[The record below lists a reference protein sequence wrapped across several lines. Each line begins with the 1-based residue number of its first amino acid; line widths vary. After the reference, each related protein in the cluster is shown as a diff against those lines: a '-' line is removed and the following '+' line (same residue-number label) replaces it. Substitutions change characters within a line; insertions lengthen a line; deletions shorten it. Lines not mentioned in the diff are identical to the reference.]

1 MIVCTYKVQINR
13 TRGREPG
20 PCLKYLLVQKRF
32 LELAY
37 GYVPGAVSKCL
48 FTNFTNLINVI
59 NELILIRER
68 FLVVQG
74 IPEFLGIGITA
85 VVDLDRF
92 DLAVDLAFLLVVMM
106 KLRLTAVTLKVFLL
120 E

>member
-1 MIVCTYKVQINR
+1 LIVCTYKVQINR

-37 GYVPGAVSKCL
+37 GYVRGAVSKCL

>member
-1 MIVCTYKVQINR
+1 M
-13 TRGREPG
+13 
-20 PCLKYLLVQKRF
+20 
-32 LELAY
+32 
-37 GYVPGAVSKCL
+37 YVPTRFRLIELEAEKLDPVSKCL

-92 DLAVDLAFLLVVMM
+92 DLG
-106 KLRLTAVTLKVFLL
+106 
-120 E
+120 